1 MLPLNAIQL
10 SYVNR
15 LMSIFLSAGL
25 DLRKI
30 EKCMGDPNADEDNPV
45 LKEEQDAQA
54 SFFVFL

>member
-1 MLPLNAIQL
+1 M
-10 SYVNR
+10 NR